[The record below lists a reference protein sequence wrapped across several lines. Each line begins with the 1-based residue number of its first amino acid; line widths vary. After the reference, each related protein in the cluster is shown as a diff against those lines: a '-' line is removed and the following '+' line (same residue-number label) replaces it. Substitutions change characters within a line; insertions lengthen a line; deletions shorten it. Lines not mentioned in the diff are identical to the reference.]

1 MAMNQD
7 PLLEVVDLRTHF
19 VSSEGTVPAVDGV
32 NLTVGRNRTVCVVGE
47 SGCGK
52 SVTARSVLRLVDP
65 PGRHVG
71 GEIRWASPS
80 AKSGSGNG
88 DRVIDLAGLDPRGE
102 AMRRIRGN
110 EIAMVFQEPMASLS
124 PMHTIGDQIVE
135 AIRLHQPVSKKE
147 ARQRG
152 IEQLRRVGIPRPED
166 RMDAYSFQLS
176 GGMCQRAMIAIA
188 LACQPA
194 LLIADEPTTA
204 LDVTTQ
210 ARILDLLLELKEDL
224 AMSMLFITHDLGVVA
239 EVADDVA
246 VMYLGKVVEFGPVDQ
261 IFHQPAHPYTRA
273 LLRSIPTFGLDR
285 GHRLEAIPGL
295 VPHPGRRPRG
305 CSYHPR
311 CDVAIAGL
319 CEQTAPVTT
328 PLDDRA
334 TVQCHLYENDGGS
347 TGRRATEAAGPKA
360 AAR

>member
-1 MAMNQD
+1 MITD
-7 PLLEVVDLRTHF
+7 RPLLDVVDLRTHF
-19 VSSEGTVPAVDGV
+19 VGSEGTVPAVDGV
-32 NLTVGRNRTVCVVGE
+32 DLTVGRNRTLCVVGE

-65 PGRHVG
+65 PGRHIG
-71 GEIRWASPS
+71 GQILWSKDGTSEP
-80 AKSGSGNG
+80 
-88 DRVIDLAGLDPRGE
+88 VDLAKLDPRGE
-102 AMRRIRGN
+102 PMRRIRGN
-110 EIAMVFQEPMASLS
+110 EISMVFQEPMASLS
-124 PMHTIGDQIVE
+124 PMHTVGDQIIE

-147 ARQRG
+147 ARDRG

-176 GGMCQRAMIAIA
+176 GGLCQRAMIAIA
-188 LACQPA
+188 LACQPS

-224 AMSMLFITHDLGVVA
+224 AMSILFITHDLGVVA

-246 VMYLGKVVEFGPVDQ
+246 VMYLGKVVEFGPVAR
-261 IFHQPAHPYTRA
+261 IFHQPSHPYTRA

-285 GHRLEAIPGL
+285 GHRLQAIPGL
-295 VPHPGRRPRG
+295 VPHPARRPVG

-311 CDVAIAGL
+311 CDVAIAGR
-319 CEQTAPVTT
+319 V
-328 PLDDRA
+328 
-334 TVQCHLYENDGGS
+334 
-347 TGRRATEAAGPKA
+347 
-360 AAR
+360 